1 MTVFVV
7 NFNLIFF
14 FFQVFGNPISIL
26 SNQYKDLLNKNR
38 SIKTG
43 YEHFCLKKG
52 TVKLFPFKDF
62 DFIGKHV
69 VCQKCC
75 QKFASRLSYRAHVGT
90 DVCVRT
96 YNGPN
101 LVYLQYKNRNC
112 RQTRKKNK
120 NKPVKDSLSHDIKK
134 NLLNPEMLNTLQTRN
149 NCYSDIVHQRNKVK
163 QKIVNSSIKN
173 EEPSVKK
180 RRGRP
185 RKIIEV
191 EPKKRGRPKK
201 LNVVTDD
208 SSNNNSNSL
217 DNSLESNDTSY
228 KIGRIVSVHSV
239 TDKSSQINNSLDNN
253 LKLDTHQNNDTE
265 KQIGKIVS
273 VRSVADNM
281 SSQNLNQYDSKFQRF
296 RNFKSNSSEK
306 KLTTIINVH
315 SVADTYNNNVDEIW
329 KQNALFSKYK
339 ILTDRYCKL
348 VIADHEEEEKSDG
361 SGKELFYKLDVL
373 ENDLKLNCEQF
384 EEINVYMYSREID
397 SMLLKIDE
405 KRNELKNTLKKTD
418 MNSGSTTNKGKENIQ
433 CTIKKNEDE
442 IEINKIDFDQND
454 QCIGVWINDGNGTP
468 TMVLEDN
475 CDSIECLDSED
486 IKKKSASDDDFEET
500 STDNSTQLCPHSAH
514 RLNNVNLNY
523 FCSPPLKCKIC
534 GRNFASIAE
543 WKMHHSEHLTM
554 VNDKFLCKICGLKF
568 KMYKNFVK
576 HINDHRKNEQNIIK
590 KQPKDKDF
598 PCKKCPKKYN
608 LLKSYFDHIK
618 THND

>member
-1 MTVFVV
+1 MVLT
-7 NFNLIFF
+7 F
-14 FFQVFGNPISIL
+14 FFQIFGNPISIL
-26 SNQYKDLLNKNR
+26 SSQYKDLLNKNKN
-38 SIKTG
+38 IKTG

-52 TVKLFPFKDF
+52 NIKLFPFKDF

-120 NKPVKDSLSHDIKK
+120 SKPVKDSLSHDIKK

-163 QKIVNSSIKN
+163 QNIVNNPIKN
-173 EEPSVKK
+173 DDEPSVKK

-201 LNVVTDD
+201 LNVVIDD
-208 SSNNNSNSL
+208 SSSLNSNSL
-217 DNSLESNDTSY
+217 DNSLESNTSY

-239 TDKSSQINNSLDNN
+239 VTDKSN
-253 LKLDTHQNNDTE
+253 QNNNCLGNDVKLGTHKNNDSE
-265 KQIGKIVS
+265 KQMGKIVS
-273 VRSVADNM
+273 VRSVTDM
-281 SSQNLNQYDSKFQRF
+281 SSQNLNHYDSKLQRF
-296 RNFKSNSSEK
+296 CNFNDAEN
-306 KLTTIINVH
+306 KLTTIVNVH

-339 ILTDRYCKL
+339 ILTDRYFKL
-348 VIADHEEEEKSDG
+348 VITDHEEEEKSDG

-373 ENDLKLNCEQF
+373 ENDLKLNCERF
-384 EEINVYMYSREID
+384 EEINVFKYSKEID

-405 KRNELKNTLKKTD
+405 KRNELKNMLKKTD
-418 MNSGSTTNKGKENIQ
+418 MNNGSTTNKGKENIQ
-433 CTIKKNEDE
+433 CTVIKNEDE
-442 IEINKIDFDQND
+442 IEINKIDFDAND
-454 QCIGVWINDGNGTP
+454 KCIGVWINDGNGTP
-468 TMVLEDN
+468 TMILEND
-475 CDSIECLDSED
+475 CVSIDCLDSED

-500 STDNSTQLCPHSAH
+500 SADNSTQLCPHSTH

-534 GRNFASIAE
+534 GKNFASIAE

-554 VNDKFLCKICGLKF
+554 VNEKFLCKICGHKF

-576 HINDHRKNEQNIIK
+576 HINDHRKTEQNIIK

-598 PCKKCPKKYN
+598 SCKKCPKKYS

-618 THND
+618 THDD